1 MRETGSRLPQ
11 YALIAGLL
19 WLLTALILYPALTT
33 LKTSLAGEGGVTTAW
48 YADFFSSSTSLTVLQ
63 NSVVLGLLTVLACGL
78 VGTGLAFF
86 VHYFEFPLKNTVD
99 KILLLPIMM
108 PGIII
113 VFAFVQLYGESGLVT
128 KTLETV
134 LGLESAPYDFSGLPG
149 ILFVHTYTQYVFF
162 YIGVSLAIRHIDG
175 SVVESARSLGA
186 SKTRVFFTV
195 ILPFITPA
203 LITSSAVTF
212 MTGIGS
218 FTAPSIIGGGYK
230 VLTTQILLAKVNN
243 YMATAAVQVVVLTA
257 ISLIFFALLRR
268 YEKNKLFAAPV
279 KVRPM
284 RPVAVSSP
292 FARHAIRALTWT
304 LVLMVILPFLAIIL
318 LAFVDSGSWMVSIY
332 PQEFSLGNFR
342 AIFTRARKFQPFLN
356 SVNMSLLAAF
366 ACLLV
371 AVPASF
377 IIEKTR
383 YRVRWLIEFLVIL
396 PWAMPAS
403 AIALN
408 LITANST
415 PNPFALNAV
424 LLGSYA
430 LLPLGYFIK
439 ALPVVVKTVH
449 ISFQGLSDTLM
460 EASRSLGATG
470 CQTLRGVALPMLSS
484 GLLAGFLLV
493 FIWSIGEY
501 TVSTFLYTASN
512 KPMSIAMVNAIF
524 EYEIGLSMAYGTL
537 LLGLTGV
544 LSAVIGRFRRD
555 AYAR

>member
-1 MRETGSRLPQ
+1 MRTAGTRLPQ
-11 YALIAGLL
+11 YALIAGLI
-19 WLLTALILYPALTT
+19 WLLTGFILYPALTS
-33 LKTSLAGEGGVTTAW
+33 LMTSLTGEGGLTLAW
-48 YADFFSSSTSLTVLQ
+48 YADFFSSSTSLRVLQ
-63 NSVVLGLLTVLACGL
+63 NSIVLGLLTVLACGL
-78 VGTGLAFF
+78 VGTALAFF
-86 VHYFEFPLKNTVD
+86 VHYFEFPLKNVVD

-134 LGLESAPYDFSGLPG
+134 LGLDGAPWDFSGLSG

-162 YIGVSLAIRHIDG
+162 YIAVSLTIRHIDG

-186 SKTRVFFTV
+186 SRTRVFCTV

-203 LITSSAVTF
+203 LITSAAVTF

-230 VLTTQILLAKVNN
+230 VLTTQILLAKANN
-243 YMATAAVQVVVLTA
+243 YMGTAAVQVVLLTT
-257 ISLIFFALLRR
+257 ISLIFFAQLRR
-268 YEKNKLFAAPV
+268 YEKRTLFATSV
-279 KVRPM
+279 KGQPM
-284 RPVAVSSP
+284 RPVAIRNP
-292 FARHAIRALTWT
+292 LTRYGIRALTWA
-304 LVLMVILPFLAIIL
+304 LVITVILPFLAIIL

-332 PQEFSLGNFR
+332 PEKFSLDNFR

-415 PNPFALNAV
+415 PNPFTMNAV

-439 ALPVVVKTVH
+439 SLPIVVKTVH

-460 EASRSLGATG
+460 EASRSLGASG
-470 CQTLRGVALPMLSS
+470 LQTLRGVVLPMLSS

-493 FIWSIGEY
+493 FIGSIGEY

-512 KPMSIAMVNAIF
+512 KPMAIAMVNAIF

-537 LLGLTGV
+537 LLILTGV
-544 LSAVIGRFRRD
+544 LSVIIGRFRRD
-555 AYAR
+555 TFAR